1 MQKIDEL
8 INGHKENLALPIDSK
23 NVAPPISNTNEKTQS
38 SSTPYSPDQKQPELP
53 PALPVVNLKLQYE
66 RIHEMVNPISY
77 VKYVPQ
83 VYVDHPIFNFTDE
96 DYEISVKDKAYLK
109 SLLAE
114 AVSLSEKEFERIL
127 DCIEKV
133 SFMYRS
139 DQPTFVAQTFEAHA
153 DDALKAKLKALPPNT
168 IQNIVTQYW
177 KKRKIEQKWHAFY
190 RKFWQNPDYNEPDL
204 SAAFRKIS
212 EKEKIKTRPKI
223 EIHKKKH

>member
-1 MQKIDEL
+1 
-8 INGHKENLALPIDSK
+8 
-23 NVAPPISNTNEKTQS
+23 
-38 SSTPYSPDQKQPELP
+38 
-53 PALPVVNLKLQYE
+53 
-66 RIHEMVNPISY
+66 MVNPISY
-77 VKYVPQ
+77 LKYVPQ
-83 VYVDHPIFNFTDE
+83 VFVDHPVFNFTDE
-96 DYEISVKDKAYLK
+96 DYEISVKDKAYLR

-133 SFMYRS
+133 SFMYRN
-139 DQPTFVAQTFEAHA
+139 DQPTFVAQNFEAHA

-190 RKFWQNPDYNEPDL
+190 RRFWQNPDYNEPDL

-223 EIHKKKH
+223 DIYRKKYQNGEKALI